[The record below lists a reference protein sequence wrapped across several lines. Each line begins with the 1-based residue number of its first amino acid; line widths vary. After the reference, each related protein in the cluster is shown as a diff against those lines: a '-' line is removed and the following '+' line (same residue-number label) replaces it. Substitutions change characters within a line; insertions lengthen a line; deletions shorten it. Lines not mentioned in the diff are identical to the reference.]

1 MCMLFAPWHQTTG
14 RTLWT
19 LLSFISNV
27 KSFESLTENLK
38 NIKSMNWE
46 LIRDRPWFFI
56 KAVHFGMKILL
67 ITVRFT
73 KEEGLFADFLE
84 QVDFD
89 LKKATLF
96 GDRVNFILLIY
107 FVNKKFLWD
116 IGNILKKKWN
126 CYLVQHHLLWVI

>member
-46 LIRDRPWFFI
+46 LIRDRP
-56 KAVHFGMKILL
+56 
-67 ITVRFT
+67 
-73 KEEGLFADFLE
+73 
-84 QVDFD
+84 
-89 LKKATLF
+89 
-96 GDRVNFILLIY
+96 
-107 FVNKKFLWD
+107 
-116 IGNILKKKWN
+116 
-126 CYLVQHHLLWVI
+126 